1 MNDEWED
8 LRQKVSHGMSIPS
21 GLAGRMMDEIERLRA
36 ALEAG
41 RMMDE
46 IERLRAAL
54 EWIDEYHNAGGT
66 QLITCARIVREALD
80 TQMRIIG
87 E

>member
-21 GLAGRMMDEIERLRA
+21 GL
-36 ALEAG
+36 AG